1 MTDIIKHECGIA
13 VIRLLKPLDYYYKKY
28 GTWQYGLDK
37 LYLLMEKQHNRGQ
50 EGAGLGAVKL
60 EVSPGNEYIFRERAV
75 GSGAIA
81 EIFSKVHSAFQEFS
95 SEQLKDIEFVK
106 KSVPFASELFIGH
119 LRYSTT
125 GKSGLTYV
133 HPLLR
138 RNNWASRSL
147 ALAGNFNMT
156 NVDEMFRQLI
166 EEGQH
171 PREFADTF
179 VMLESIGHYLDR
191 EVQYQYDHLQDSSL
205 TGQQLSH
212 QIEEKLDIPFLL
224 KRASKIWDGGY
235 ALCGLIGSGDAFAL
249 RDPWGIR
256 SAFYYYDDE
265 VAVVASERPVIQTAF
280 NLKKEEVHELQ
291 PGEAFVVKRNGTISL
306 HQIQEKK
313 EKITPCSF
321 ERIYFSRG
329 SDYDIYRERK
339 KLGELLVPK
348 IIETIDDDL
357 DNTVFSFIP
366 NTAEV
371 AYYGMQ
377 QGLEDHFNHKK
388 AQTILA
394 NKDSLSKEEIDAI
407 LSKRVRSE
415 KVAIKDI
422 KLRTFIAQGNTRN
435 DLAAHVYDVTYGSLR
450 RGVDNLVI
458 IDDSIVRGTTLK
470 QSIIKILDRL
480 DPKKIVI
487 VSSSPQIRYPDCYG
501 IDMSRMSEFIA
512 FKAALELLQ
521 ERGLQHIIE
530 ETYKKSVAQKNKR
543 KEEII
548 NHVKDIYAPFT
559 DEEVSAKIAEMLT
572 SKDIKAEVQIV
583 FQSIE
588 DMHKACPNNNGDWY
602 FSGNYPTPGG
612 NRLVNSAFINYIE
625 GEESIP
631 RQYLLNFNKTKND

>member
-13 VIRLLKPLDYYYKKY
+13 VIRLLKPLDYYYQKY
-28 GTWQYGLDK
+28 GSWQYGLDK

-60 EVSPGNEYIFRERAV
+60 EAAPGNEYIFRERAV

-81 EIFSKVHSAFQEFS
+81 DIFSKVHSSFRQFTG
-95 SEQLKDIEFVK
+95 EQLKDIDFVK

-156 NVDEMFRQLI
+156 NVDEMFGQLI
-166 EEGQH
+166 AEGQH

-191 EVQYQYDHLQDSSL
+191 EVQYQYDHLQKSNLS
-205 TGQQLSH
+205 GQQVSH

-224 KRASKIWDGGY
+224 NRASKIWDGGY

-291 PGEAFVVKRNGTISL
+291 PGEAFVVKRNGSITL

-348 IIETIDDDL
+348 IIETIDDDF

-388 AQTILA
+388 AQTILE
-394 NKDSLSKEEIDAI
+394 KRDSLSKEEIDAI

-422 KLRTFIAQGNTRN
+422 KLRTFIAQGNARN

-512 FKAALELLQ
+512 FKAALELLK
-521 ERGLQHIIE
+521 ERGLQHIVE
-530 ETYKKSVAQKNKR
+530 ETYKKSVAQKYKR

-559 DEEVSAKIAEMLT
+559 DEEISAKIAQMLT

-588 DMHKACPNNNGDWY
+588 DMHKACPNNSGDWY

-625 GEESIP
+625 GEENIT
-631 RQYLLNFNKTKND
+631 RQYALNFNKNEE

>member
-13 VIRLLKPLDYYYKKY
+13 MIRLLKPLDYYYKKY

-60 EVSPGNEYIFRERAV
+60 EAAPGNEFIFRERAL
-75 GSGAIA
+75 GSGAIS
-81 EIFSKVHSAFQEFS
+81 EIFGKVHDAFKDFTPQ
-95 SEQLKDIEFVK
+95 QLHDIEFVK
-106 KSVPFASELFIGH
+106 RSVPFASELFIGH

-156 NVDEMFRQLI
+156 NVDEMFEQLI
-166 EEGQH
+166 SEGQH
-171 PREFADTF
+171 PRDYADTF
-179 VMLESIGHYLDR
+179 VMLESLGHYLDR
-191 EVQYQYDHLQDSSL
+191 EVQYQYDKIEKSDLN
-205 TGQQLSH
+205 GQQVSH
-212 QIEEKLDIPFLL
+212 RIEEKLDIPFLL
-224 KRASKIWDGGY
+224 KRASKLWDGGY
-235 ALCGLIGSGDAFAL
+235 ALCGLIGCGDTFTL

-256 SAFYYYDDE
+256 SAFYYFDDE

-280 NLKKEEVHELQ
+280 NLKKDDVHELQ
-291 PGEAFVVKRNGTISL
+291 PGEAFIVKRNGTITTQ
-306 HQIQEKK
+306 QILEPK

-339 KLGELLVPK
+339 KLGELLVPE
-348 IIETIDDDL
+348 IVETIDNDFE
-357 DNTVFSFIP
+357 NTVFSFIP

-371 AYYGMQ
+371 AYFGMLE
-377 QGLEDHFNHKK
+377 GLEKHFNHNK
-388 AQTILA
+388 AVELLEKRDQLTPDEVEMILA
-394 NKDSLSKEEIDAI
+394 
-407 LSKRVRSE
+407 KRVRSE

-422 KLRTFIAQGNTRN
+422 KLRTFIAQGKSRN
-435 DLAAHVYDVTYGSLR
+435 DLAAHVYDVTYGSLK
-450 RGVDNLVI
+450 RGKDTLVI

-480 DPKKIVI
+480 DPKKIII

-512 FKAALELLQ
+512 FKAAIKLLE
-521 ERGLQHIIE
+521 ERGMQYIIE
-530 ETYKKSVAQKNKR
+530 SVYEKCVAQSRKK
-543 KEEII
+543 KEEIV
-548 NHVKDIYAPFT
+548 NYVKEIYAPFS
-559 DEEVSAKIAEMLT
+559 DEEISDKIAEMLT
-572 SKDIKAEVQIV
+572 DKDIKAEVKIV
-583 FQSIE
+583 FQTI
-588 DMHKACPNNNGDWY
+588 DDLHKACPNNAGDWY

-612 NRLVNSAFINYIE
+612 NRLVNNAFINYIE
-625 GEESIP
+625 GQENKVY
-631 RQYLLNFNKTKND
+631 QYSLNFTNSVK